1 MRKKEVT
8 IYGTVTGAVSLLIF
22 KYFEI
27 QDDTG
32 TIRVV
37 TDKLLPTQ
45 GEKLRVTGR
54 MLAMEIGAERWVVL
68 REKNDKGG

>member
-1 MRKKEVT
+1 MKWRPLLL
-8 IYGTVTGAVSLLIF
+8 SLLVLVF
-22 KYFEI
+22 FHLPP
-27 QDDTG
+27 DDTG

-68 REKNDKGG
+68 REKSDKGG